1 MYSLMVPGGEA
12 PSQVTKQDWSFC
24 KHVIATQTAMERH
37 AGSFGQ
43 LVALEQQLAW
53 THVAQDEL
61 AALKIRVTPGQLPA
75 SGVVVTG
82 VVGVV
87 PASRDGAIMPPPGE
101 APLQGTPL
109 TGVHAPSCGGLPSG
123 GEGDED
129 EQAKKAVMA
138 PASDA

>member
-43 LVALEQQLAW
+43 LV
-53 THVAQDEL
+53 
-61 AALKIRVTPGQLPA
+61 ALKIRVTPGQLPA

-129 EQAKKAVMA
+129 EQATNAA
-138 PASDA
+138 IATACDA